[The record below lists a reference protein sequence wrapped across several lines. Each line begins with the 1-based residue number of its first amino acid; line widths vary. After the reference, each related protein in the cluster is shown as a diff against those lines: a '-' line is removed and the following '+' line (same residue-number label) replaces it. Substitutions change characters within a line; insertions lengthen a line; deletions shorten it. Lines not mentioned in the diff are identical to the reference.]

1 MWVQSQVSLWALHQM
16 RTHEAEVD
24 EPAEGLEPAAAGV
37 LHIGEKGDIGDAAKE
52 EAVESGAGGVG
63 LDGDAGD
70 QHRADYEEE
79 EGVEQAARVFAGVE
93 DLDQE
98 EDEAADH
105 QHDQHRG
112 ERGHEV
118 VGGSRRFAIG
128 GHHQPDCNAGSGDVS
143 GVTWFRARGL
153 RGRSVFAMIDQH
165 PPDLTHPPDAHLHF
179 LRDPAA
185 SRPVPRSARGSRLT
199 TSSSSGRCGRSSS
212 RNCISCHGPQK
223 QKGELRLDARAG
235 FVAGGQTGALIKPG
249 EPDKS
254 LLIQVIRYDGD
265 IKMPQKGKMADA
277 DIATLTR
284 VGQGRRTVA
293 GGCGD
298 QAEDGSSVRP
308 ARASEGAL
316 VVSAGEAAD
325 SGPGR
330 CETRSMHSCWR
341 SCERRG
347 FTFAPPA
354 EKRVLLRRVY
364 FDLIGLPP
372 TPEEIARFLKDD
384 SPDAFERVVDR
395 LLASPH
401 YGERW
406 GRHWLDLVRY
416 AETQGHEFDFDI
428 ADAWRYR
435 DYVVRAF
442 NADLPFNEFLTEHI
456 AGDLLAQPRR
466 NAKDGTNESLVAT
479 GFWWMGEA
487 KHSPVDSRAEYA
499 DKIDNQIDVFGKAV
513 LGLTV
518 ACARCHDHKFDA
530 ISTKD
535 YYSLFSVLASSR
547 FNRADID
554 DPAPT
559 VKLLDELRRLRGEWP
574 KPSPIPNTD
583 WRAKA
588 TAFESFGDGWR
599 SRWDACGL
607 AFRPEAGAGFPH
619 SGQEVR
625 KLEGSLRSPTF
636 TIDKPYLAIR
646 VAGRESQARV
656 ILNGLH
662 LIQEPIYGGL
672 AKKVAHGDELRW
684 LVFDLK
690 MWKGQPAYLEL
701 LDDGPGYVAI
711 REAWF
716 ADTQP
721 PADAVERVP
730 IPEYA
735 SERARELEGEDL
747 SAAASAVDAGR
758 HGYQRTRLRPGQ
770 SQDPGS

>member
-1 MWVQSQVSLWALHQM
+1 MKL
-16 RTHEAEVD
+16 R
-24 EPAEGLEPAAAGV
+24 
-37 LHIGEKGDIGDAAKE
+37 EKGL
-52 EAVESGAGGVG
+52 S
-63 LDGDAGD
+63 
-70 QHRADYEEE
+70 
-79 EGVEQAARVFAGVE
+79 
-93 DLDQE
+93 
-98 EDEAADH
+98 
-105 QHDQHRG
+105 
-112 ERGHEV
+112 
-118 VGGSRRFAIG
+118 
-128 GHHQPDCNAGSGDVS
+128 
-143 GVTWFRARGL
+143 
-153 RGRSVFAMIDQH
+153 
-165 PPDLTHPPDAHLHF
+165 
-179 LRDPAA
+179 
-185 SRPVPRSARGSRLT
+185 
-199 TSSSSGRCGRSSS
+199 
-212 RNCISCHGPQK
+212 
-223 QKGELRLDARAG
+223 
-235 FVAGGQTGALIKPG
+235 
-249 EPDKS
+249 
-254 LLIQVIRYDGD
+254 
-265 IKMPQKGKMADA
+265 
-277 DIATLTR
+277 
-284 VGQGRRTVA
+284 
-293 GGCGD
+293 
-298 QAEDGSSVRP
+298 
-308 ARASEGAL
+308 
-316 VVSAGEAAD
+316 
-325 SGPGR
+325 
-330 CETRSMHSCWR
+330 
-341 SCERRG
+341 
-347 FTFAPPA
+347 FAPPA

-372 TPEEIARFLKDD
+372 TAEEISRFLKDD

-416 AETQGHEFDFDI
+416 AETQGHEFDYDI

-479 GFWWMGEA
+479 GFWWLGEA

-559 VKLLDELRRLRGEWP
+559 VKILDELRRLRGEWP
-574 KPSPIPNTD
+574 KRSADPEH
-583 WRAKA
+583 RLARKA

-730 IPEYA
+730 VPEYA
-735 SERARELEGEDL
+735 SDRARELEAKISAPRRAPSMRDGTGINERVFVRGSHKILGVEAPRGFLEAFGKPAFTSSGSGRLELARRLTDPANPLVARVIVNRLWKHHFGEGHRSL
-747 SAAASAVDAGR
+747 AG
-758 HGYQRTRLRPGQ
+758 RLRPSGSAAHASRIARLAGQ
-770 SQDPGS
+770 RVREDLEHQADAPDDGALGRVPPIEPRHSGAGRECR